1 MQNNM
6 ENKSSSPKPEIM
18 APAGSMAA
26 FQAAISA
33 GADAV
38 YLGLPYFNA
47 RRPAKNFSQDEL
59 KTAIGEAHQQGV
71 KVFITLNIDLK
82 STELPLLLR
91 VLQLISD
98 LKADAVIVKD
108 WAVFYLV
115 QKYYPALEI
124 HLSTQMGLA
133 NSLAAVKSKEL
144 GAGRVVLAR
153 ELQLAELENFTGAQM
168 PEIEIFAQ
176 GSMCF
181 SVSGKCL
188 LSSWVGGRSANR
200 GGCLAPCRVA
210 YQKEGGEE
218 SEPCFSMKDLSIVKR
233 LNELKKVPLAAL
245 KIEGRLKNPG
255 WVFEMV
261 KAYKQALNGED
272 VSEIE
277 GRLKRFSGRELTDG
291 YLFTNQELTAG
302 QNQAYGVCV
311 GKVIS
316 VDDGQITVDFNKKQ
330 PNTAL
335 RLFNNGFAGMLYNL
349 PEEFNSDSA
358 GNGLITTDLTPEPG
372 TLVYEVGIN
381 EATATDSK
389 IGQYGFDLKLV
400 QLNEQSARLTII
412 TDEGEEVQEIK
423 LKQVVH
429 AERGIRMSSL
439 PEKLQG
445 KFYHGR
451 ALNKFILEE
460 DFFVA
465 RSQLN
470 NLPDTIGQ
478 AMAKLQNRYQ
488 LKNLKAANP
497 VINEELRSF
506 KPEKGKPNN
515 QYRANRLRVRAS
527 DLDQILK
534 CDQKITAQSL
544 IVDLIEISDIAK
556 IVQVNQIVPITAA
569 LFPVLFEN
577 QLEIEKELVA
587 KLYAA
592 GIRYFEIN
600 DLAHLKI
607 MENYAG
613 VKLSAGTGYAAYNYL
628 AADFIGGLGVNSVM
642 APYEMD
648 QEALQD
654 LCNLSNIPVTLTL
667 LSRVPLFYSRA
678 NNPLYKNGQSFTD
691 QLGNTLRVVDYR
703 DLHIFYSEEFFYAGS
718 ILEKNIRLKNIVAD
732 LGGEESIV
740 PKFNKLLKG
749 ECPVISRPFNLER
762 KLY

>member
-6 ENKSSSPKPEIM
+6 ENKLTCSKPEIM

-26 FQAAISA
+26 FQAALSA

-59 KTAIGEAHQQGV
+59 KSAIAAAHLQNV
-71 KVFITLNIDLK
+71 KVFVTLNIDLK
-82 STELPLLLR
+82 SAELPLLLR

-124 HLSTQMGLA
+124 HLSTQLGLA

-153 ELQLAELENFTGAQM
+153 ELELTELKQFTGEQM

-210 YQKEGGEE
+210 YKKDGAEE
-218 SEPCFSMKDLSIVKR
+218 SEPCFSMKDLSVVKR
-233 LNELKKVPLAAL
+233 LNELKDIPLAAL

-291 YLFTNQELTAG
+291 YLFTNQNLTAG
-302 QNQAYGVCV
+302 QNQAYGVCI
-311 GKVIS
+311 GKVLKAEA
-316 VDDGQITVDFNKKQ
+316 GQITVDFTKKQ
-330 PNTAL
+330 SDTAL
-335 RLFNNGFAGMLYNL
+335 RLFHNGFAGMLYNL
-349 PEEFNSDSA
+349 PEQFATDEN
-358 GNGLITTDLTPEPG
+358 GNGVIATDLTVEAG

-381 EATATDSK
+381 EAINTDSK
-389 IGQYGFDLKLV
+389 IGQYGFDLKLE
-400 QLNEQSARLTII
+400 QLNPQTARLTII
-412 TDEGEEVQEIK
+412 TDEGEDVQEIK

-429 AERGIRMSSL
+429 AERGTYISGL
-439 PEKLQG
+439 PERLQG

-451 ALNKFILEE
+451 ALNKFILAE
-460 DFFVA
+460 DFLVA

-497 VINEELRSF
+497 AINEELRSF
-506 KPEKGKPNN
+506 KSEKGKPNN
-515 QYRANRLRVRAS
+515 QYKANRLRVRAS
-527 DLDQILK
+527 DLEQILK
-534 CDQKITAQSL
+534 CDQKITAQSI
-544 IVDLIEISDIAK
+544 IVDLIEISDIDK
-556 IVQVNQIVPITAA
+556 IVQVNQIIPVTAA

-577 QLEIEKELVA
+577 QLATEKELVA

-600 DLAHLKI
+600 DLAHFKI
-607 MENYAG
+607 LENFAG
-613 VKLSAGTGYAAYNYL
+613 VKLSAGAGFSAYNYL
-628 AADFIGGLGVNSVM
+628 AADFVAGFGVSSVM
-642 APYEMD
+642 APFEMD

-667 LSRVPLFYSRA
+667 LGRVPLFYSRA

-691 QLGNTLRVVDYR
+691 QLGNSLRVVDYR

-718 ILEKNIRLKNIVAD
+718 ILERNIRLKNIVAD

-740 PKFNKLLKG
+740 PKYNKLLKG
-749 ECPVISRPFNLER
+749 ECPVVSRPFNLER

>member
-1 MQNNM
+1 MQNSM
-6 ENKSSSPKPEIM
+6 ENKSTFSKPEIM

-26 FQAAISA
+26 FQAALSA

-59 KTAIGEAHQQGV
+59 KSAITAAHLQNV
-71 KVFITLNIDLK
+71 KVFVTLNIDLK
-82 STELPLLLR
+82 SAELPLLLR

-124 HLSTQMGLA
+124 HLSTQLGLA

-153 ELQLAELENFTGAQM
+153 ELELTELQQFTGEQM

-210 YQKEGGEE
+210 YKKEGADE
-218 SEPCFSMKDLSIVKR
+218 SVPCFSMKDLSVVKR
-233 LNELKKVPLAAL
+233 LNELKDISLAAL

-302 QNQAYGVCV
+302 QNQAYGVCI
-311 GKVIS
+311 GKVLKAEA
-316 VDDGQITVDFNKKQ
+316 GQITVDFTRKQ
-330 PNTAL
+330 SDTAL

-349 PEEFNSDSA
+349 PAEFATDEN
-358 GNGLITTDLTPEPG
+358 GNGLIATDLMVEAG

-381 EATATDSK
+381 EAINTDSK
-389 IGQYGFDLKLV
+389 IGQYGFDLKLE
-400 QLNEQSARLTII
+400 QLNPQTARLTII
-412 TDEGEEVQEIK
+412 TDEGEDVQELK
-423 LKQVVH
+423 LKQVIH
-429 AERGIRMSSL
+429 AERGTYISGL

-451 ALNKFILEE
+451 ALNKFILAE
-460 DFFVA
+460 DFLVA

-488 LKNLKAANP
+488 LKNLKVANP
-497 VINEELRSF
+497 AINDELRSF

-515 QYRANRLRVRAS
+515 QYKANRLRVRAS

-534 CDQKITAQSL
+534 CDQKITAQSI

-556 IVQVNQIVPITAA
+556 IVQVNQIVPVTAA

-577 QLEIEKELVA
+577 QLEKEKELVA

-607 MENYAG
+607 LETYAG
-613 VKLSAGTGYAAYNYL
+613 VKLSAGAGFSAYNYL
-628 AADFIGGLGVNSVM
+628 AADFVAGLGVNSVM
-642 APYEMD
+642 APFEMD

-667 LSRVPLFYSRA
+667 LGRVPLFYSRA

-691 QLGNTLRVVDYR
+691 QLGNSLRVVDYR

-718 ILEKNIRLKNIVAD
+718 ILERNIRLKNIVAD

-740 PKFNKLLKG
+740 PKYNKLLKG
-749 ECPVISRPFNLER
+749 ECPVVSRPFNLER